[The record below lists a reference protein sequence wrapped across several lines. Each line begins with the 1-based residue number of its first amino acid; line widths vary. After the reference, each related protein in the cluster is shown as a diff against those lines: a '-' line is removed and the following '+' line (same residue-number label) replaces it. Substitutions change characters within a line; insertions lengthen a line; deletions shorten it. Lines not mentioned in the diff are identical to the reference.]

1 MTAKTDADI
10 IRQSLNDPQG
20 FGEIFS
26 RHLDAVHAYLVRRA
40 GRGIAD
46 DLAGEV
52 FRIAFERRRAF
63 HLDRSSARPWLYGVA
78 ANILRRHQRDRWR
91 RIRAHRRFQLREPTT
106 SEDSSDMSAV
116 TIDATGQRP
125 RLEAALR
132 SLAPRDREVLL
143 LNVWEEL
150 SYAEIAEAL
159 DIPIGT
165 VRSRLHRARR
175 QLRAHLATNH
185 SQTPASETLAM

>member
-1 MTAKTDADI
+1 MTARTDADI
-10 IRQSLNDPQG
+10 IRQSLNDPQA

-106 SEDSSDMSAV
+106 SEDSSDTAAAV
-116 TIDATGQRP
+116 
-125 RLEAALR
+125 
-132 SLAPRDREVLL
+132 S
-143 LNVWEEL
+143 EL
-150 SYAEIAEAL
+150 SSLVVGSRSWKRRWARIRRQ
-159 DIPIGT
+159 
-165 VRSRLHRARR
+165 RSRWWRRRMLAATPYSHGRAEDRSRWKARR
-175 QLRAHLATNH
+175 PSKAIRNT
-185 SQTPASETLAM
+185 SPARSSAMSRPTRRTR